1 MRLLS
6 VHNRYQIRGGE
17 DESREAEERLMRET
31 GHRVDV
37 YEEDNRRVAELGKAR
52 TALRT
57 IWSRQTYREVRR
69 MLSAAAA
76 EGQPV
81 DVVHVQN
88 FFPLIS
94 PSVYYAA
101 RAEGV
106 PVVQTLRNYRL
117 LCPGAY
123 LFRDGQVCES
133 CVGKTVPTP
142 AIAHGCSRHSK
153 LATAAV
159 AAMVTVH
166 KATRT
171 WTDMVDVYVALTEF
185 ARRKFVEGGL
195 PAEKIV
201 VKPNFVL
208 PDPGPGAGAGGYAA
222 FVGRLS
228 PEKGVATM
236 LKAWEQLGATLP
248 LKIVG
253 DGPLLKQA
261 REAAGRLTNVECLG
275 RLSAAEAYDVVGGAS
290 VLVLPSLWYETFGR
304 VAVEAF
310 AKGTPV
316 VASDL
321 GAMAE
326 LVEPGRTGLLFKPG
340 DADDLVRQVRAL
352 LSDAAGLA
360 RMRVEARREFEA
372 KYTARQNAQQLLDV
386 YERAARVAR
395 SRGRRRAASPRFEEA
410 LDEAPAGAGGA

>member
-1 MRLLS
+1 MRVLS
-6 VHNRYQIRGGE
+6 VHNRYQVRGGE
-17 DESREAEERLMRET
+17 DESREAEERLLRET

-37 YEEDNRRVAELGKAR
+37 YEEDNHRVAELGKVRVA
-52 TALRT
+52 ART

-69 MLSAAAA
+69 MLSEASAA
-76 EGQPV
+76 GQRV

-123 LFRDGQVCES
+123 LFRGGQVCES

-142 AIAHGCSRHSK
+142 AIAHGCYRHSK

-185 ARRKFVEGGL
+185 ARRKFVDGGL
-195 PAEKIV
+195 PADKLV

-208 PDPGPGAGAGGYAA
+208 PDPGPGAGTGGYAV

-236 LKAWEQLGATLP
+236 LRAWEQLGETIP
-248 LKIVG
+248 LKIIG
-253 DGPLLKQA
+253 DGPLLKQT
-261 REAAGRLTNVECLG
+261 REAAAKLKNVECLG
-275 RLSAAEAYDVVGGAS
+275 RLTAADAYEIVGGAR

-326 LVEPGRTGLLFKPG
+326 LIDPGRTGLLFKPG
-340 DADDLVRQVRAL
+340 DADDLARRVRQL
-352 LSDAAGLA
+352 LSDGAALA
-360 RMRVEARREFEA
+360 RMRAETRREFES
-372 KYTARQNAQQLLDV
+372 KYTAGHNARQLLDV
-386 YERAARVAR
+386 YDRAIQVAA
-395 SRGRRRAASPRFEEA
+395 SRRRRRADRPKFEEA
-410 LDEAPAGAGGA
+410 LDEAPAGAGGV